1 MTRIFV
7 IIGGGGDKVDV
18 LKGFFWH
25 SRFLLQSLYRVK
37 RSDALRWFKK
47 EIFLRTSGRILPFL
61 PFLWRKGGRILLI
74 FILRVIDRLTSCA
87 RVIYEMQ
94 CEVW

>member
-7 IIGGGGDKVDV
+7 IIGGGGGDKVDV
-18 LKGFFWH
+18 LKGFFFFID
-25 SRFLLQSLYRVK
+25 RFVAVQFL
-37 RSDALRWFKK
+37 

-61 PFLWRKGGRILLI
+61 PFFRRKRGRILLI
-74 FILRVIDRLTSCA
+74 SILRVIDRLITSCA